1 MWAFLLPLAGYRVT
15 GAFTLEKNPA
25 RRRSTQ
31 HEVAETANK
40 CSFRYASQADL
51 AGPVLYQFVERGF
64 AWLER
69 RGRPW
74 KNCERLLNTSLQFV
88 PLAFLLVL
96 LRKR

>member
-1 MWAFLLPLAGYRVT
+1 VT
-15 GAFTLEKNPA
+15 GAFTLEKKPA
-25 RRRSTQ
+25 KKLLLQ
-31 HEVAETANK
+31 HEVAETAKK
-40 CSFRYASQADL
+40 CSFHNASQADL
-51 AGPVLYQFVERGF
+51 AGPALYQVVERGF

-74 KNCERLLNTSLQFV
+74 KNCELLLNTSLQFV